1 MKYLLDTHSLIW
13 FLEDNPRLSRK
24 AKLLIENLENE
35 IFVST
40 ASWFEIS
47 IKVTIGKLELPD
59 SLAETMARSSR
70 DEITTV
76 SIKESHI
83 IAYQKLLLLDQHRDP
98 FDRLII
104 ATAISEDHTI
114 ITSDP
119 KFGLYQDQINI
130 AW

>member
-13 FLEDNPRLSRK
+13 FLENNPKLSRK
-24 AKLLIENLENE
+24 AKSLIENLENE
-35 IFVST
+35 IFVSI

-59 SLAETMARSSR
+59 SLAETMARSSE
-70 DEITTV
+70 DDITTIA
-76 SIKESHI
+76 IKESHI
-83 IAYQKLLLLDQHRDP
+83 IAYQKLPLMDQHRDP
-98 FDRLII
+98 FDRVII
-104 ATAISEDHTI
+104 ATAISENYTI

-119 KFGLYQDQINI
+119 KFGFYAKQINI